1 MTNSVP
7 PAFDRA
13 LVAGVARGTVDAFD
27 YIDALPGLIPHPV
40 PSRIPRG
47 APILMRGWAVRGR
60 PDVALRG
67 LTAVVDNAREHPL
80 PAVIARPDL
89 AAAFG
94 ADAARGAGY
103 RFVIPTDELQPGAHG
118 VRVYANFDDGLWYEV
133 AHQPFT
139 IYEPVVT
146 SPGADHAARLVVESV
161 IAHRADN
168 TVRWM
173 DRAVPV
179 GDTARIVGW
188 ALDTRTGR
196 APGFVR
202 ATARDGRSWSAPCA
216 IVRQDAADAFDLP
229 SAAIGFTIIVPAIE
243 LGRGLHTL
251 EVTAYDEHGGRLL
264 GGEPV
269 RIDIGACERAFPE
282 YAVED
287 SSAAAHAAVRASAGA
302 PQPKPEDEA
311 EDHGAGRVWTSLDG
325 ETACAVPNNALLYV
339 DGWALAPGE
348 ALGAERV
355 YLEFSSPG
363 SGAPPQRWPAVA
375 GFATAAPSPT
385 LPRAPVPGAAF
396 AAVVD
401 TRQWGRGTYRM
412 ALLAFGDGGMS
423 YVRRTLGIV
432 TLTATMLAPG
442 ESRPLA

>member
-27 YIDALPGLIPHPV
+27 YIDALPGLVPHPV

-60 PDVALRG
+60 PGVALRG

-80 PAVIARPDL
+80 SAVIPRPDL
-89 AAAFG
+89 AAAYG
-94 ADAARGAGY
+94 SEAARGAGY
-103 RFVIPTDELQPGAHG
+103 RFVIPTEELQPGAHG
-118 VRVYANFDDGLWYEV
+118 VRIYANFDDGLWYEV

-139 IYEPVVT
+139 IFEPVVT
-146 SPGADHAARLVVESV
+146 SPAATHAARLVVESV

-202 ATARDGRSWSAPCA
+202 ASAPDGRSWSAPCA
-216 IVRQDAADAFDLP
+216 IVRQDARDAFDLP
-229 SAAIGFTIIVPAIE
+229 STAIGFTIIVPAIE
-243 LGRGLHTL
+243 LGLGLHTL
-251 EVTAYDEHGGRLL
+251 EVTAYDEHGGQLR

-269 RIDIGACERAFPE
+269 TIDVGARERAFPE
-282 YAVED
+282 YALQD
-287 SSAAAHAAVRASAGA
+287 TWSAARAAVRASAGA
-302 PQPKPEDEA
+302 PHAKPEDEA
-311 EDHGAGRVWTSLDG
+311 EDHGEGRVWASLDG
-325 ETACAVPNNALLYV
+325 ETACSVPHNALLYV

-348 ALGAERV
+348 TAGAERV
-355 YLEFSSPG
+355 YLEFSTPG
-363 SGAPPQRWPAVA
+363 SDAPPQRWPAVA
-375 GFATAAPSPT
+375 GSATAAHSQT
-385 LPRAPVPGAAF
+385 LPRAPLTGAAF

-401 TRQWGRGTYRM
+401 TRLWARGVYRV
-412 ALLAFGDGGMS
+412 ALLAFAEGAMT
-423 YVRRTLGIV
+423 YARRPLGVFTLDT
-432 TLTATMLAPG
+432 TLLAPG
-442 ESRPLA
+442 ESRPLT